1 MAELFVLEL
10 IGFWALFLLS
20 AVAIFILSHY
30 EKGFFIFL
38 TLAAFVGAT
47 FFFGFAETLSAVTL
61 NPIIILYVVVS
72 YIVLSVPWG
81 VFRWYI
87 FCQDE
92 LQKYKD
98 LKTRF
103 LKIRGVKDT
112 TIIPDEYK
120 SEWKEEISR
129 TRSYGGRSI
138 ADPPLVYEH
147 KGHII
152 RSMSFWV
159 IDAVWFLVGDLFVRL
174 WKRIYHLI
182 SDTLQTMANSIFS
195 SKIKDDLN

>member
-10 IGFWALFLLS
+10 IGFWVLFLLS

-47 FFFGFAETLSAVTL
+47 FFFGFAETLSVVTL
-61 NPIIILYVVVS
+61 NPIVILYVVVS
-72 YIVLSVPWG
+72 YISLSVPWG

-98 LKTRF
+98 LKARF
-103 LKIRGVKDT
+103 LERRGVKDT
-112 TIIPDEYK
+112 TVIPDEYK
-120 SEWKEEISR
+120 SEWKEEVNR
-129 TRSYGGRSI
+129 TRPYGGRSI
-138 ADPPLVYEH
+138 ADPPLVYKH
-147 KGHII
+147 KGKII

-159 IDAVWFLVGDLFVRL
+159 IDAIWFLVGDLFVRL

-182 SDTLQTMANSIFS
+182 SDTLQAMANSIFS